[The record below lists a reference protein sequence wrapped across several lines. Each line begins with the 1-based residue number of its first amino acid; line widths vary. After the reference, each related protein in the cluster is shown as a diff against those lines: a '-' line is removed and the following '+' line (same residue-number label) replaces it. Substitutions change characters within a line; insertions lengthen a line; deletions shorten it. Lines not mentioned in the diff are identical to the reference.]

1 MFAVSQH
8 RVFLHLYHI
17 QLTPLLMGKRV
28 RVKAPAT
35 VSNLNCGFDVLGFAV
50 NEPYD
55 ILEVEL
61 TGTGS
66 VEITSIKGCDSL
78 STDPAKNVV
87 GAVLNAMTAASD
99 RATGFR
105 VSIEKGILPGS
116 GIGSSAASSAAAAFA
131 GNLVLGGIFTLS
143 ELVEFAMEGERLA
156 SGAPHADNVAPAL
169 CGGITLVRSYEPLDI
184 VQLNIPRELFCVI
197 IHPEIEVKTSVAR
210 GLLDRHLPLETA
222 VRQWGNVGGLVAGLY
237 REDYDLIGRSLEDYV
252 AEPKRSGLIP
262 GFREMK
268 ESAISSGALGA
279 GISGSGPSVFAL
291 CRGESS
297 AEAVLESMGKVMIK
311 ARISYKAYL
320 SPVSHTGAVTC

>member
-1 MFAVSQH
+1 
-8 RVFLHLYHI
+8 
-17 QLTPLLMGKRV
+17 MGRRV

-55 ILEVEL
+55 IVELEL
-61 TGTGS
+61 TGTGR
-66 VEITSIKGCDSL
+66 VVIAEIRGCDSL
-78 STDPAKNVV
+78 STDPEKNVV
-87 GAVLNAMTAASD
+87 GAVLNAMIAA
-99 RATGFR
+99 AGLETGFR
-105 VSIEKGILPGS
+105 IIIDKGIMPGS

-131 GNLVLGGIFTLS
+131 GNQLLDNIFS
-143 ELVEFAMEGERLA
+143 VDELVRFAMEGERLA

-169 CGGITLVRSYEPLDI
+169 YGGITLVRSYEPLDI

-222 VRQWGNVGGLVAGLY
+222 VRQWGNVGGLVAGLF
-237 REDYDLIGRSLEDYV
+237 REDYDLIGRSLEDFV
-252 AEPKRSGLIP
+252 AEPKRAGLIP

-268 ESAISSGALGA
+268 ESAIASGALGA

-291 CRGESS
+291 CRGE
-297 AEAVLESMGKVMIK
+297 AVAARVLGGMQEVMRDSGV
-311 ARISYKAYL
+311 AFKAYL
-320 SPVSHTGAVTC
+320 SPVSEKGAQIC